1 MTGEISKVE
10 ETDQACLGG
19 FVPSPF
25 PGSSLPNSCSLPVS
39 LYATRAGSGAG
50 WNHRNRS
57 PADGGLVGTQAW
69 ADLFDLFVCVSG
81 HIGGG
86 ERKTC

>member
-1 MTGEISKVE
+1 MPGGISKVE

-39 LYATRAGSGAG
+39 LYVTGAGSRAG
-50 WNHRNRS
+50 WNHRNEPSRWRMGR
-57 PADGGLVGTQAW
+57 DTTW
-69 ADLFDLFVCVSG
+69 ADLFERRVSHCIYLFV
-81 HIGGG
+81 
-86 ERKTC
+86 